1 MLFRQKVR
9 RRQSAGIEMSFID
22 LNAET
27 GKFLRQFARRPL
39 TGVGQ
44 EEKLLLV
51 FVQPVYE
58 LGRPGRSLCRG
69 RSTPSISEMNVLLF
83 FNDSMAEPP
92 FCYVLRQYT

>member
-9 RRQSAGIEMSFID
+9 RRQSAGIEMSLID

-58 LGRPGRSLCRG
+58 VGRP
-69 RSTPSISEMNVLLF
+69 
-83 FNDSMAEPP
+83 
-92 FCYVLRQYT
+92 RQKFIAVVDHSVHIGNECAFVF

>member
-44 EEKLLLV
+44 EEKLLDRKSV
-51 FVQPVYE
+51 V
-58 LGRPGRSLCRG
+58 
-69 RSTPSISEMNVLLF
+69 
-83 FNDSMAEPP
+83 
-92 FCYVLRQYT
+92 